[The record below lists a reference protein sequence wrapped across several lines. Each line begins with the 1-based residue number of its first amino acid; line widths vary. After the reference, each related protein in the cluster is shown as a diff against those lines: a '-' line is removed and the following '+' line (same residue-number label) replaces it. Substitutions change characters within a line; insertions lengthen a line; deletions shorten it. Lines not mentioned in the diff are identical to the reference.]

1 MSIDSKLAMKI
12 MKACEQI
19 LIKELEKRVAVTLMN
34 FKDDKKVEIEYM
46 VDGKEYSREFSF
58 DEIGYYE

>member
-19 LIKELEKRVAVTLMN
+19 LIKELEKSVAVTLLN

-58 DEIGYYE
+58 DEIGYFE